1 MKKND
6 VVTMIKPEIG
16 DIHKFV
22 KIATVK
28 FNNYKNIRF
37 KLKLDRVK
45 FFWFKGTTSF
55 FFIV

>member
-6 VVTMIKPEIG
+6 FITMFKPEIG

-37 KLKLDRVK
+37 KLKLDRVQ
-45 FFWFKGTTSF
+45 FFGLK
-55 FFIV
+55 VQ